1 MSQPIPDFI
10 ITLRDTTGVCHELEL
25 LYKIRETNLG
35 QFWKEHLHANF
46 IAVANPIEKNYC
58 LQGWQTDWD
67 TTYPRDL
74 THICER
80 LNYHIDIVNQEMPS
94 HGYPVINLHF
104 SKQALIDDPQ
114 EVLLNK
120 IHHHFELLIGQ
131 TWNPS
136 KWSKL
141 NLQRK
146 TRFSIRM
153 LNNYCHE
160 IEGILKSIR
169 SPGNSPWISISLSGI
184 GKSGIYSKNKKRS
197 NLLYEH
203 YLDFTDESNF
213 GHISLFYA
221 QLGKQ
226 HNEVYQD
233 NDTDIEREN
242 ISGIRY
248 VTGEFVLS
256 FSLQRPRLHNN
267 QKYVQWLEDNNW
279 DINDPTLALTTGVVA
294 DLQNNL
300 CEAELK
306 QEVLKRDDVYKFTLD
321 GESRFYNYTWKDQEK
336 WEDVLYKEG
345 DL

>member
-1 MSQPIPDFI
+1 
-10 ITLRDTTGVCHELEL
+10 
-25 LYKIRETNLG
+25 
-35 QFWKEHLHANF
+35 
-46 IAVANPIEKNYC
+46 
-58 LQGWQTDWD
+58 
-67 TTYPRDL
+67 
-74 THICER
+74 
-80 LNYHIDIVNQEMPS
+80 
-94 HGYPVINLHF
+94 
-104 SKQALIDDPQ
+104 
-114 EVLLNK
+114 
-120 IHHHFELLIGQ
+120 
-131 TWNPS
+131 
-136 KWSKL
+136 
-141 NLQRK
+141 
-146 TRFSIRM
+146 M

-184 GKSGIYSKNKKRS
+184 GKSGFKSKNKKRS

-226 HNEVYQD
+226 HNEVYHD

-248 VTGEFVLS
+248 VTGEFVLP
-256 FSLQRPRLHNN
+256 FSLQPPHLHNN